1 MSLTRASTRL
11 PRWSLPAVMALG
23 LMAGWAGARIDLS
36 ALASDSDE
44 ALGKAQVE
52 RFFSGLVQGP
62 AALEPVLAE
71 SFQLIRSDG
80 TLYDKAAYLAGIS
93 RLSGYKLSDV
103 KTTRSGEVMTVT
115 FRSSFEG
122 VVGGIQQTAETLPRM
137 AVFHQQNG
145 AWRMVAYANLGQGA
159 GNVTADAKQAL
170 QAFYDATYSQDPAKT
185 RALLASEF
193 QLARSDGSGYV
204 AANYA
209 DNLPTFTQAAT
220 ISDVTATGFGDIM
233 VARYRVT
240 IGLTI
245 DGKQAEAVSPRL
257 TVFRRDM
264 GQWRVVA
271 HANFARLEQ

>member
-1 MSLTRASTRL
+1 MSSTHVITRL
-11 PRWSLPAVMALG
+11 PRCTLPAILVLG
-23 LMAGWAGARIDLS
+23 LTLGWAGARIDFS
-36 ALASDSDE
+36 ALANDSDE
-44 ALGKAQVE
+44 ALGKTQVE

-80 TLYDKAAYLAGIS
+80 TLYDKAAYLAGLS
-93 RLSGYKLSDV
+93 RLSGYKISDV
-103 KTTRSGEVMTVT
+103 KTTRSGDVMTVT

-122 VVGGIQQTAETLPRM
+122 VVGGIQQTAESLPRM

-145 AWRMVAYANLGQGA
+145 TWRMVAYANLGQGA
-159 GNVTADAKQAL
+159 GNLAAEANLAL
-170 QAFYDATYSQDPAKT
+170 QAFYDATYSQDAAKT

-193 QLARSDGSGYV
+193 QLARSDSSGFT

-220 ISDVTATGFGDIM
+220 ISDITATGFGDIM

-240 IGLTI
+240 IAMTI
-245 DGKQAEAVSPRL
+245 DGKHAEAVSPRL